1 MAVSDAEPRV
11 GELREI
17 RGPSALGGGAR
28 RFFDLLWLTA
38 KTEFKLGY
46 HGTVLGFLWSLLRP
60 LALFGILLVVFTQVF
75 RFEAVEHY
83 PAMLLLGVMLF
94 GLFQEAT
101 DGAVQSVVKNEGIVR
116 KMQFPRLVIPL
127 AVVLTRS
134 MQFSLNLVIVFVI
147 IIATGVD
154 PIWTWIL
161 FPAVVVVLLVLTT
174 AVAMLLSALYVRIR
188 DLAILWAVLATVL
201 FYATPI
207 LYPIEVVPDT
217 FRDLIQLN
225 PLTPIFEQA
234 REWVI
239 DPNAPGALE
248 ATAGNRL
255 LLIVPMLLYVVIC
268 ALGVWFFNR
277 EAPRVAEEL

>member
-1 MAVSDAEPRV
+1 VAVSDAEPRV

-17 RGPSALGGGAR
+17 RGPSALGGGTR

-38 KTEFKLGY
+38 ATEFKLGY

-101 DGAVQSVVKNEGIVR
+101 DGAVQSVVKNEAIVR

-134 MQFSLNLVIVFVI
+134 MQFALNLVVVFVI

-268 ALGVWFFNR
+268 VLGVWFFSR

>member
-1 MAVSDAEPRV
+1 VAVSDAEPRV

-134 MQFSLNLVIVFVI
+134 MQFALNLVVVFVI

-161 FPAVVVVLLVLTT
+161 FPALVVVLLVLTT

-234 REWVI
+234 REWMI

-255 LLIVPMLLYVVIC
+255 LLIVPMLLYVAIC

>member
-1 MAVSDAEPRV
+1 VAVSDAEPRV

-161 FPAVVVVLLVLTT
+161 FPALVVVLLVLTT

-255 LLIVPMLLYVVIC
+255 LLIVPMLLYVAIC